1 MDDRVEAALSV
12 AMIWGNLM
20 ALIHQLLGVKRHHIA
35 VKHLLIP
42 RSIVLGETGVHPLAL
57 LLVFAKLQM
66 DLSSLGLKVGRGCHV
81 RGPWVGL
88 LDVDVLVGSVL
99 LLHHDVWGLGD
110 EGRATDFLVG

>member
-1 MDDRVEAALSV
+1 
-12 AMIWGNLM
+12 
-20 ALIHQLLGVKRHHIA
+20 
-35 VKHLLIP
+35 
-42 RSIVLGETGVHPLAL
+42 
-57 LLVFAKLQM
+57 M

-110 EGRATDFLVG
+110 EGRATDFLVCRVVVSSVVLVEGAALHHLRGHLGLDGCLARSRATLVD